1 MPREGSRFEHKAGR
15 ISTLH
20 PPRRRSGLPAL
31 SRLAAAVVLFALS
44 PASRAADAAP
54 GRGEGP
60 VSVLSIPAS
69 RGVAPFAVSLWP
81 EAQFP
86 EREYDI
92 APLRLSLVA
101 GHHRSLAGLDIGL
114 FGNELDAGLRGIEI
128 AGLVNIVGY
137 SDGGIQ
143 ASALLNGSRQDFCG
157 AQLCGVL
164 NRTDGELAGLQIALV
179 NRAANLSG
187 LQIGLFNS
195 AEIGSGVQ
203 IGLANYA
210 MSLQGLQIGLVNVNR
225 ASSVPFFPIVN
236 FAF

>member
-1 MPREGSRFEHKAGR
+1 MHS
-15 ISTLH
+15 
-20 PPRRRSGLPAL
+20 PRRTIGLSAL
-31 SRLAAAVVLFALS
+31 TRLAVATVLLALL
-44 PASRAADAAP
+44 PTRGTAETPPESR
-54 GRGEGP
+54 EGP
-60 VSVLSIPAS
+60 VAVLSIPLS
-69 RGVAPFAVSLWP
+69 RGTAPFALSLWP

-114 FGNELDAGLRGIEI
+114 LGNELDAGLRGIQI
-128 AGLVNIVGY
+128 SGLVNIVGY

-143 ASALLNGSRQDFCG
+143 AAVLLNGSRQDFCG
-157 AQLCGVL
+157 AQLGSVL
-164 NRTDGELAGLQIALV
+164 NRVDGELAGLQIALV
-179 NRAANLSG
+179 NRASVLSG
-187 LQIGLFNS
+187 LQVGLFNS
-195 AEIGSGVQ
+195 VETGSGVQ